1 MLVIGRD
8 CYKPSQSSCAST
20 SSQYKVAGVRQSP
33 RVTPGPC
40 WAWLCHAGLVCS
52 SCLEAGQRLQ
62 GFGAGSALAGDI
74 ARWGGVAGRWEPPPP
89 LHAAGC
95 PCPPLHLVP
104 ALQRVFLLEVELNAS
119 LGLIADSTAGFLGV
133 GANCRLASPSTV
145 RCDLW
150 AQRMCAVAKPG
161 AWVGAGGA
169 GGQRPTWKD
178 AGGGSLASSFT
189 LALEER
195 DIPVSLGYWCSWEPL
210 GRCPKCR
217 GKGERG
223 VRDAA

>member
-1 MLVIGRD
+1 MLGLAVPCG
-8 CYKPSQSSCAST
+8 
-20 SSQYKVAGVRQSP
+20 AGLFLLLGGWAEAAGLRGWLCISGGHRSV
-33 RVTPGPC
+33 GWGC
-40 WAWLCHAGLVCS
+40 WAV
-52 SCLEAGQRLQ
+52 
-62 GFGAGSALAGDI
+62 GAPS
-74 ARWGGVAGRWEPPPP
+74 P

-178 AGGGSLASSFT
+178 AGDGSLASSFT